1 MSTRRNFLKTLSGMA
16 LLTVVPRHVL
26 GGPKHVAPSDQLTK
40 GIIGVGG
47 IGKSSYHFTSTK
59 ECRLVAVCDVDSKH
73 LQSALDLGKKRFNE
87 TLQSYRDF
95 RRLIAD
101 PNVDI
106 VHIATPPHWH
116 GIMAVE
122 AAKAGKDIWCEKPM
136 TRTIGE
142 GKRVVEAVKRNNRI
156 FRLNTWF
163 RFTDSFYGLGTTV
176 EPLKKLIDSG
186 LLGWPLKVTIS
197 GTTGFTWKFFWVGK
211 ENLVPQR
218 VPSNLDYD
226 MWLGPAPYKPYNEHR
241 VHQTFRGYWDYDGGG
256 LTDMGQHYMDPVQY
270 RLGKDE
276 TSPVKV
282 EGDAPEQHPDAVGI
296 WRKIVYTYDDGC
308 QIVLEGEGFE
318 SGGDTPYIEGPLGK
332 VYKGFRCTIPDI
344 MEKLAE
350 MPDPAPQNTD
360 FLECVRTRSRFAL
373 DEQIGHRSSTLVNLG
388 ACALR
393 LNRTLHFDPDKQLFI
408 GDDAAN
414 RLIDQPMRGPW
425 HI

>member
-163 RFTDSFYGLGTTV
+163 RFTDTFYGLGTTV

-270 RLGKDE
+270 LLGKDE

-282 EGDAPEQHPDAVGI
+282 EVDAPHRERRGEDEENQKDEDHIDERREIRLVVPRRLGPQVQHDRSPSGSPSPALSRHCRASRPSGALPRGSGDSGQESPSAVP
-296 WRKIVYTYDDGC
+296 
-308 QIVLEGEGFE
+308 
-318 SGGDTPYIEGPLGK
+318 SGVGRAVPP
-332 VYKGFRCTIPDI
+332 P
-344 MEKLAE
+344 
-350 MPDPAPQNTD
+350 
-360 FLECVRTRSRFAL
+360 
-373 DEQIGHRSSTLVNLG
+373 
-388 ACALR
+388 
-393 LNRTLHFDPDKQLFI
+393 
-408 GDDAAN
+408 
-414 RLIDQPMRGPW
+414 RGMSPG
-425 HI
+425 

>member
-142 GKRVVEAVKRNNRI
+142 GNQQ
-156 FRLNTWF
+156 RLRPLVHTLQVLF
-163 RFTDSFYGLGTTV
+163 VSIGLC
-176 EPLKKLIDSG
+176 SG
-186 LLGWPLKVTIS
+186 LLIFL
-197 GTTGFTWKFFWVGK
+197 
-211 ENLVPQR
+211 LR
-218 VPSNLDYD
+218 VPILAL
-226 MWLGPAPYKPYNEHR
+226 LGGTLTETAYKYSLQFMMVLAITTVGTSYQMACDNGII
-241 VHQTFRGYWDYDGGG
+241 RG
-256 LTDMGQHYMDPVQY
+256 
-270 RLGKDE
+270 
-276 TSPVKV
+276 
-282 EGDAPEQHPDAVGI
+282 
-296 WRKIVYTYDDGC
+296 
-308 QIVLEGEGFE
+308 
-318 SGGDTPYIEGPLGK
+318 GGDTKFSAKMNIISMWLIVVPFSAMAAFWWKFPPVVVFFLLKWDQLYKIIPVAIRLHSWKWVKKVTRPDTAEG
-332 VYKGFRCTIPDI
+332 
-344 MEKLAE
+344 
-350 MPDPAPQNTD
+350 
-360 FLECVRTRSRFAL
+360 
-373 DEQIGHRSSTLVNLG
+373 
-388 ACALR
+388 
-393 LNRTLHFDPDKQLFI
+393 
-408 GDDAAN
+408 
-414 RLIDQPMRGPW
+414 
-425 HI
+425 

>member
-163 RFTDSFYGLGTTV
+163 RFTDTFYGLGTTV

-186 LLGWPLKVTIS
+186 LLGWPLKVTPASPGNSSGWARRTSSRRGFRRIS
-197 GTTGFTWKFFWVGK
+197 TTTCGSARPPTSLTTNTVCTRLSAVTGTTT
-211 ENLVPQR
+211 
-218 VPSNLDYD
+218 
-226 MWLGPAPYKPYNEHR
+226 
-241 VHQTFRGYWDYDGGG
+241 
-256 LTDMGQHYMDPVQY
+256 
-270 RLGKDE
+270 
-276 TSPVKV
+276 
-282 EGDAPEQHPDAVGI
+282 
-296 WRKIVYTYDDGC
+296 
-308 QIVLEGEGFE
+308 
-318 SGGDTPYIEGPLGK
+318 
-332 VYKGFRCTIPDI
+332 
-344 MEKLAE
+344 
-350 MPDPAPQNTD
+350 
-360 FLECVRTRSRFAL
+360 
-373 DEQIGHRSSTLVNLG
+373 
-388 ACALR
+388 
-393 LNRTLHFDPDKQLFI
+393 
-408 GDDAAN
+408 AAA
-414 RLIDQPMRGPW
+414 
-425 HI
+425 